1 MAKATKEKNTLH
13 PKRGAFPTPRNVLA
27 DATPYKPEQP
37 DESGVTVE
45 QPSSG
50 SDTSGTAEEFRK
62 QPNRGSG
69 KKMVRT
75 GGIAMSDK
83 AGAQRGAGNVGT
95 PGTPP
100 PPSGSAGAGSQ
111 QGAGNVGTPGTP
123 PPPSGSAGAGSRQG
137 AGNVGTPGTPPPP
150 SGSAGAGS
158 QGGAS
163 NVGTP
168 GTPPPPN

>member
-1 MAKATKEKNTLH
+1 MAKATKKNNTLH

-37 DESGVTVE
+37 EESGVTVE
-45 QPSSG
+45 QPSS
-50 SDTSGTAEEFRK
+50 EEFRK
-62 QPNRGSG
+62 QPNRGSA

-75 GGIAMSDK
+75 GGKAMSDK
-83 AGAQRGAGNVGT
+83 AGAQQGASNVGT

-111 QGAGNVGTPGTP
+111 QGA
-123 PPPSGSAGAGSRQG
+123 
-137 AGNVGTPGTPPPP
+137 
-150 SGSAGAGS
+150 
-158 QGGAS
+158 S